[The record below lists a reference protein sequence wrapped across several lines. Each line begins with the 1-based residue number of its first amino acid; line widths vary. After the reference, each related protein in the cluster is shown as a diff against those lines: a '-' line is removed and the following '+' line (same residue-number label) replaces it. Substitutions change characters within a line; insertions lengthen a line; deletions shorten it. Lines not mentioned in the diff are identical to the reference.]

1 MTPARAPLDLVAAV
15 QSGDRRALARLITHV
30 ENRAPGALDALARLH
45 ARGGQALIVGV
56 TGAPGTGK
64 STLVNALALALRQR
78 GQTVGIVA
86 VDPTSPFSGGA
97 VLGDRVR
104 MTDLAG
110 DGGVFIRSMASRG
123 SLGGLAAATG
133 DVVRVLDAA
142 GFAVVLIETVGAGQS
157 EVDIARMA
165 HTVIVVE
172 APGLGDDVQ
181 AIKAGILEI
190 ADILVVNKADRPGA
204 QSTVRALRAMLELGH
219 RLRNAGH
226 HGAGLLPAT
235 TNSAP
240 TPDSWSVP
248 VIETVAT
255 EHTGIADVLAALD
268 RHRAHLLS
276 SGEIAERERLRAEAE
291 LLARLREALLARLLA
306 AHDPATIAEVV
317 RQVVAREL
325 DPASAV
331 RALVAAA
338 CGDERQA
345 LP

>member
-1 MTPARAPLDLVAAV
+1 MTPASVSADLIAPVL
-15 QSGDRRALARLITHV
+15 SGDRRALARLITRV
-30 ENRAPGALDALARLH
+30 ENRAPDALEALARLH
-45 ARGGQALIVGV
+45 PHTGRATLIGV

-86 VDPTSPFSGGA
+86 VDPSSPFSGGA

-123 SLGGLAAATG
+123 SLGGLAAATS
-133 DVVRVLDAA
+133 DVARVLDAA

-165 HTVIVVE
+165 HTTIVVD

-204 QSTVRALRAMLELGH
+204 QNTVRALRAMLELGH

-226 HGAGLLPAT
+226 HSAGLLPAPLET
-235 TNSAP
+235 LAADTW
-240 TPDSWSVP
+240 TVP

-268 RHRAHLLS
+268 RHRAHLHS
-276 SGEIAERERLRAEAE
+276 SGEIAERERQRVEAE

-306 AHDPATIAEVV
+306 AHDPATLAETV
-317 RQVVAREL
+317 RRVVAREL
-325 DPASAV
+325 DPAGAV

-338 CGDERQA
+338 CGDG
-345 LP
+345 PVPPP

>member
-1 MTPARAPLDLVAAV
+1 MTPAPAPADLIAPVLG
-15 QSGDRRALARLITHV
+15 GDRRALARLITRV
-30 ENRAPGALDALARLH
+30 ENRAPDALDALARLH
-45 ARGGQALIVGV
+45 PHTGRATLIGV

-104 MTDLAG
+104 MIDLAG
-110 DGGVFIRSMASRG
+110 DGGVYIRSMASRG
-123 SLGGLAAATG
+123 NLGGLAAATG

-142 GFAVVLIETVGAGQS
+142 GFAVILIETVGAGQS

-165 HTVIVVE
+165 HTTVVVD

-204 QSTVRALRAMLELGH
+204 QNTVRALRAMLELGH

-226 HGAGLLPAT
+226 HGVGLLPAPA
-235 TNSAP
+235 NSAP
-240 TPDSWSVP
+240 ALDSWSVP
-248 VIETVAT
+248 VIETIAT

-268 RHRAHLLS
+268 EHRAHLHRT
-276 SGEIAERERLRAEAE
+276 GEIAGRERQRVEAE
-291 LLARLREALLARLLA
+291 LLARLREALLAHLLTERA
-306 AHDPATIAEVV
+306 PDALEETIQ
-317 RQVVAREL
+317 RILRREL
-325 DPASAV
+325 DPGAAV
-331 RALVAAA
+331 RALVE
-338 CGDERQA
+338 G
-345 LP
+345 L

>member
-1 MTPARAPLDLVAAV
+1 MTPAPAPADLIAPVLG
-15 QSGDRRALARLITHV
+15 GDRRALARLITRV
-30 ENRAPGALDALARLH
+30 ENRAPDALDALARLH
-45 ARGGQALIVGV
+45 PHTGRATLIGV

-104 MTDLAG
+104 MIDLAG
-110 DGGVFIRSMASRG
+110 DGGVYIRSMASRG
-123 SLGGLAAATG
+123 NLGGLAAATG

-142 GFAVVLIETVGAGQS
+142 GFAVILIETVGAGQS

-165 HTVIVVE
+165 HTTVVVD

-204 QSTVRALRAMLELGH
+204 QNTVRALRAMLELGH

-226 HGAGLLPAT
+226 HGVGLLPAPA
-235 TNSAP
+235 NSAP
-240 TPDSWSVP
+240 ALDSWSVP
-248 VIETVAT
+248 VIETIAT

-268 RHRAHLLS
+268 EHRAHLHRT
-276 SGEIAERERLRAEAE
+276 GEIAGRERQRVEAE
-291 LLARLREALLARLLA
+291 LLARLREALLARLLTERA
-306 AHDPATIAEVV
+306 PDALEETIQ
-317 RQVVAREL
+317 RILRREL
-325 DPASAV
+325 DPGAAV
-331 RALVAAA
+331 RALVE
-338 CGDERQA
+338 G
-345 LP
+345 L

>member
-1 MTPARAPLDLVAAV
+1 MTPAPAPADLIAPVLG
-15 QSGDRRALARLITHV
+15 GDRRALARLITRV
-30 ENRAPGALDALARLH
+30 ENRAPDALDALARLH
-45 ARGGQALIVGV
+45 PHTGRATLIGV

-104 MTDLAG
+104 MIDLAG
-110 DGGVFIRSMASRG
+110 DGGVYIRSMASRG
-123 SLGGLAAATG
+123 NLGGLAAATG

-142 GFAVVLIETVGAGQS
+142 GFAVILIETVGAGQS

-165 HTVIVVE
+165 HTTVVVD

-204 QSTVRALRAMLELGH
+204 QNTVRALRAMLELGH

-226 HGAGLLPAT
+226 HGVGLLPAPA
-235 TNSAP
+235 NSASAL
-240 TPDSWSVP
+240 DSWSVP
-248 VIETVAT
+248 VIETIAT

-268 RHRAHLLS
+268 EHRAHLHRT
-276 SGEIAERERLRAEAE
+276 GEIAGRERQRVEAE

-306 AHDPATIAEVV
+306 ERAPDALEETIQ
-317 RQVVAREL
+317 RILRREL
-325 DPASAV
+325 DPGAAV
-331 RALVAAA
+331 RALVE
-338 CGDERQA
+338 G
-345 LP
+345 L